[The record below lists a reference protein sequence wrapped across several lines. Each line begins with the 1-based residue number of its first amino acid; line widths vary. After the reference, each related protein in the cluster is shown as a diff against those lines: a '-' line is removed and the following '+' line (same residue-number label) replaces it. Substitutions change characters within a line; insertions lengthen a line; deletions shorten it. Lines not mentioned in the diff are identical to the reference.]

1 MPFAVI
7 EGGIFGTKVIGY
19 GITRRKPAA
28 HFLDA
33 GLASL
38 GSGVCRSSG
47 GTVRGILGSGGC
59 GRSRSK
65 IRASFNVLFVK

>member
-7 EGGIFGTKVIGY
+7 KRGIFGPKVIHL
-19 GITRRKPAA
+19 GITRRKPPA
-28 HFLDA
+28 HLLDA

-47 GTVRGILGSGGC
+47 STVRGILGSVLC